1 MVGVGQDITEL
12 NQYRQELEQRVTQRT
27 QELVEA
33 RETAEKAQ
41 LEAEEANQ
49 AKSQFLSRM
58 SHEIR
63 TPMHGVMGSLGLM
76 ALELLTEDQQQQA
89 GQAQTS
95 AEHLLQVINEILEFS
110 RLEAGEVTFQTN
122 PFDLSQTCQQAL
134 DLVQPLAQQ
143 KGLDLRLEWMIDLPS
158 ARLGDQQ
165 KIRQVLINLLGNAI
179 KFTDTGSVRLKVLPL
194 EAEWLRLEIVD
205 TGTGIAGSQQVR
217 LFEAFSQVD
226 ESNTR
231 PQGGTGLGL
240 AISQQFVQG
249 MGGVMGVESQPGQ
262 GSTFWFELTLP
273 LYEDPLSVS
282 GDLISPA
289 EEIDLQGL
297 QVLVVDDEPVNLAIA
312 RRYLQQAGG
321 QVQIAENG
329 QQAVDLFQPGEVDL
343 VLMDLQMPL
352 MDGFQSSQQMRLLE
366 QTLNPEGE
374 PVDHCP

>member
-1 MVGVGQDITEL
+1 
-12 NQYRQELEQRVTQRT
+12 
-27 QELVEA
+27 
-33 RETAEKAQ
+33 
-41 LEAEEANQ
+41 
-49 AKSQFLSRM
+49 
-58 SHEIR
+58 
-63 TPMHGVMGSLGLM
+63 M
-76 ALELLTEDQQQQA
+76 ALELLTEDQQQQV